1 MNPPPS
7 SYAMLVSYADG
18 QLDRADRERVL
29 TLMNM
34 DAELNREVWELHKLK
49 DMVELSYQALPQL
62 TLTQA
67 PRRRNLDRQ
76 WLLCGLVLLI
86 LYVLA

>member
-29 TLMNM
+29 MLMNM

-62 TLTQA
+62 TQTEV
-67 PRRRNLDRQ
+67 PRRLNSGWQ

>member
-49 DMVELSYQALPQL
+49 DMVELSYQTLPDL
-62 TLTQA
+62 ARTVA
-67 PRRRNLDRQ
+67 PRRPGMGWQ

>member
-29 TLMNM
+29 TLINM

-49 DMVELSYQALPQL
+49 DMVELSYQALPEL
-62 TLTQA
+62 ARTVA
-67 PRRRNLDRQ
+67 PRRRGMGWQ
-76 WLLCGLVLLI
+76 WPLCGLGLLI

>member
-34 DAELNREVWELHKLK
+34 NAELNREVWELHKLK
-49 DMVELSYQALPQL
+49 DMVELSYQALPQP
-62 TLTQA
+62 TQTDA
-67 PRRRNLDRQ
+67 PRRRGMGWQ

-86 LYVLA
+86 LYVFA

>member
-18 QLDRADRERVL
+18 QLDRSDRERVL

-49 DMVELSYQALPQL
+49 DMVELSYQALPQHMQ
-62 TLTQA
+62 THVPQ
-67 PRRRNLDRQ
+67 RRGMGWP

-86 LYVLA
+86 LYILA

>member
-62 TLTQA
+62 TQTQA
-67 PRRRNLDRQ
+67 PRRRNLGWD
-76 WLLCGLVLLI
+76 WLLCAAVLSM
-86 LYVLA
+86 LYFLT